1 MSGTMTTSQGGDFC
15 CPSLTDE
22 DIATLS
28 KYFPQA
34 KLGSLNPG
42 LTLEPLIKLLTFS
55 LRID

>member
-1 MSGTMTTSQGGDFC
+1 MTTSQGGDFC

-22 DIATLS
+22 DIVTLS

-34 KLGSLNPG
+34 QLGSLNPG